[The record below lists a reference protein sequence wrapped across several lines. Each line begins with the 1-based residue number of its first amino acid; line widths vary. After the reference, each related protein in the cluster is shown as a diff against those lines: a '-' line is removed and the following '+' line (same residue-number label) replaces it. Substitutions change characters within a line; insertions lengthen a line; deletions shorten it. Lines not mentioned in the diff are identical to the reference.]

1 MAEASFS
8 RKPVVSGL
16 KITGTLTRKGGGA
29 PTQSQAD
36 DVLAK
41 VVAALDSGDFDTETL
56 RVKVG

>member
-16 KITGTLTRKGGGA
+16 KITGTLTRKGGGTV
-29 PTQSQAD
+29 TQTQAD
-36 DVLAK
+36 AVLAK
-41 VVAALDSGDFDTETL
+41 VVDALDSGDFDTETL